1 MGSNRDVTV
10 VAGNQICVVKTQI
23 TGEEGRNRMRGI
35 VVTTNGNGDLVEYS
49 TKAAIPLGGRE
60 RVAAAL

>member
-10 VAGNQICVVKTQI
+10 VAGNQICDVKTQI
-23 TGEEGRNRMRGI
+23 RGEVGRNRMRGI

-49 TKAAIPLGGRE
+49 KAAIPLGGRE
-60 RVAAAL
+60 RVPAAL

>member
-1 MGSNRDVTV
+1 
-10 VAGNQICVVKTQI
+10 
-23 TGEEGRNRMRGI
+23 MRGI

-49 TKAAIPLGGRE
+49 TKGAIPLGGRE